1 MIVWAPSQA
10 GQVSF
15 RSLTVPTERKAA
27 ELRARILTGESFETI
42 ARENSTD
49 VSAPA
54 GGFVGTFAPADLPP
68 ELRTALSD
76 LAPGQVSPV
85 VKMGNEFFLVQLVAP
100 GPSAST
106 TTLAG
111 GRPFG
116 KR

>member
-1 MIVWAPSQA
+1 MILWAPSQA

-68 ELRTALSD
+68 EVHDSSRFPWSLALAGRTALLPVHQSLTED
-76 LAPGQVSPV
+76 QVERMGELLASIGALTR
-85 VKMGNEFFLVQLVAP
+85 K
-100 GPSAST
+100 
-106 TTLAG
+106 
-111 GRPFG
+111 
-116 KR
+116 